1 MKLKPHRR
9 IEMEHEPTRGN
20 KVSPALVVAR
30 VVEARYSHSI
40 LLKHLRGAQT
50 AYVHAPLFAESG
62 FVLLV

>member
-1 MKLKPHRR
+1 
-9 IEMEHEPTRGN
+9 MEHEPTRGN